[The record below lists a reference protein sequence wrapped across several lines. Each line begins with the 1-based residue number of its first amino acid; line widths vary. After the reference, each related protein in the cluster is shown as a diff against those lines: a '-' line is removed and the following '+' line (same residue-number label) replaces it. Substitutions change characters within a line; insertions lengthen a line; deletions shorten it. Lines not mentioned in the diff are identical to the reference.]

1 MSENTNL
8 LPWKRRLNLVVVGKS
23 GVGKSSFLNYAAG
36 REVFPTG
43 TGQPV
48 TQEYFKKVEVKS
60 PFPGI
65 SFALFDTKGIE
76 NDNTEEWHRAI
87 FDEITR
93 RDRSDNIYDWFH
105 TIIYCIAAGDKR
117 IEPFDIDAIR
127 KLMRIGSVIVL
138 FTKKDQVDEAQL
150 RRLTDMV
157 TIELGPRVQTYA
169 VCNGAVTR
177 RGVSKPSGLENV
189 LRGSFLGLW
198 TKAAKVLPQRAVF
211 TSTLLTERFSVPAD
225 ISNLLSVM
233 AIGGIENRMFPDIY
247 SMLRAQGIGDFLKN
261 RKICHRRKVPA
272 EYFEK
277 IARLGNMKIEADDE
291 FVDVSV
297 NLSADRVFYTP
308 RTLALN
314 ELRMHYYRKAVQ
326 AWSARWATAV
336 DDFYSA
342 IESGDTARRF
352 RNYIDKSVTEI
363 LDFYNTLTQSDKRRL
378 SQHRT
383 DELLDA
389 LPEAVGA
396 VTYRTELVSNA
407 RRLTER
413 IGMVDRKWIV
423 TDYRRRTI
431 VWLYMTLA
439 ALAPKARDIFRLY
452 MSRVCESLETE
463 LQAYGEYFL
472 RTDMP
477 SKTNETR
484 LMDSLRTLAEQGDTE
499 TMLRLVARYVG
510 VEHTADNNTADN
522 DTNAGTN

>member
-36 REVFPTG
+36 RDVFPTG

-48 TQEYFKKVEVKS
+48 TQEYFNEVEVKS

-76 NDNTEEWHRAI
+76 NDNTEEWRRAI
-87 FDEITR
+87 FDEIKR

-138 FTKKDQVDEAQL
+138 FTKIDQVDDEQL

-157 TIELGPRVQTYA
+157 TVELGSRVQTYA

-198 TKAAKVLPQRAVF
+198 AKAAKVLPQRAMF

-247 SMLRAQGIGDFLKN
+247 SMLRAQGIGNYLKN
-261 RKICHRRKVPA
+261 RRICHRRNIPA

-277 IARLGNMKIEADDE
+277 MAELGNIKISADGDY
-291 FVDVSV
+291 VDISV
-297 NLSADRVFYTP
+297 NMSSDRVFYTP
-308 RTLALN
+308 RALALN
-314 ELRMHYYRKAVQ
+314 ELRMHYYRKAIQ

-336 DDFYSA
+336 DDFYTA

-352 RNYIDKSVTEI
+352 RDYIDKNVIEI
-363 LDFYNTLTQSDKRRL
+363 LDFYNTLTHSDKRRL

-383 DELLDA
+383 DELLDD
-389 LPEAVGA
+389 LPEAIGA
-396 VTYRTELVSNA
+396 KAYRSELVNTA

-413 IGMVDRKWIV
+413 IDMVDRKWII
-423 TDYRRRTI
+423 TEYRRRTI
-431 VWLYMTLA
+431 IWLFMALA

-452 MSRVCESLETE
+452 MTRVCESLETE

-472 RTDMP
+472 RSDMP
-477 SKTNETR
+477 SKSDEKR
-484 LMDSLRTLAEQGDTE
+484 LMKSLRALAEQGDTDA
-499 TMLRLVARYVG
+499 MLQRIARHLG
-510 VEHTADNNTADN
+510 VDHTENSDTAD
-522 DTNAGTN
+522 DTI